1 MVLNNNGLW
10 HHVLMS
16 KYLKNISIV
25 SWLRKKNFSIRH
37 VSVFWKGFIHTL
49 PWIGKFLAWHV
60 GNGMDIQLCIEPI
73 IGVQCYTEI
82 PSDFRDY
89 LEDLGISTL
98 SQAQNV
104 LPGQHPY

>member
-10 HHVLMS
+10 HQVLIS

-25 SWLRKKNFSIRH
+25 SWLRKKNFSNRH

-60 GNGMDIQLCIEPI
+60 GNGMDIQLGIDPI
-73 IGVQCYTEI
+73 IGTQSCPELR
-82 PSDFRDY
+82 SDFRDY
-89 LEDLGISTL
+89 LKDLGITNL
-98 SQAQNV
+98 SQENNI
-104 LPGQHPY
+104 LFG